1 MVIGFDFDNTIVN
14 YDKVFFYSA
23 FKKNYVP
30 KTISKNKSAVKK
42 YLFKRGELQKW
53 RMLQSEVYSN
63 DILMAKP
70 YKGFLKVIKKLVN
83 NKIKIKVVS
92 HKTINPYYGKKV
104 NLHKISRKWLN
115 KNLTNF
121 YRRKVK
127 VYFEETEKKKSYVL
141 KNLAATILWMT

>member
-14 YDKVFFYSA
+14 YDEVFFNSA

-30 KTISKNKSAVKK
+30 KTIAKNKSAVKK

-53 RMLQSEVYSN
+53 RILQSEVYSN
-63 DILMAKP
+63 DILRAKP

-83 NKIKIKVVS
+83 NKINIKVVS

-115 KNLTNF
+115 KNLTSF
-121 YRRKVK
+121 CRKKIK
-127 VYFEETEKKKSYVL
+127 VYFVETEKKK
-141 KNLAATILWMT
+141 ILGIKKLGCN